1 MPYSYIIISGIGF
14 IISCLWMLN
23 PSIQNYDQLA
33 VLWAS
38 QYRTTFLDEIAVTLS
53 TLGGL
58 ITVLL
63 ICGIYCV
70 RLLRSKSY
78 HQVAFI
84 CLAIFGSSAIGWGLK
99 SLIQRPRPNV
109 VEAMVQSYGASF
121 PSAHSIY
128 SIVIA
133 YVLLF
138 IFQKQTHSKVIL
150 ILIGLWP
157 VCMGLSRIYLGVHYP
172 TDVLAGWSVG
182 LMWIALLQC
191 AFNKFVY
198 LKTNNFLDKI

>member
-1 MPYSYIIISGIGF
+1 MPYSYAIISGIGF

-33 VLWAS
+33 VVWAS
-38 QYRTTFLDEIAVTLS
+38 LHRTTFLDEIAVTLS
-53 TLGGL
+53 ILGGSA
-58 ITVLL
+58 TVLL

-78 HQVAFI
+78 DQVAFI
-84 CLAIFGSSAIGWGLK
+84 CLAVFGSGAIGWMLK
-99 SLIQRPRPNV
+99 YLIQRPRPDAA
-109 VEAMVQSYGASF
+109 EALVQSYGASF
-121 PSAHSIY
+121 PSAHSVY

-133 YVLLF
+133 CVLLF
-138 IFQKQTHSKVIL
+138 IFQKQTHSKVIMMM
-150 ILIGLWP
+150 IGLWP
-157 VCMGLSRIYLGVHYP
+157 ICMGLSRVYLGVHYP
-172 TDVLAGWSVG
+172 TDVLAGWSIG